1 MVEPILL
8 YGSEIWGYENIKII
22 EQVHLGFCKRILK
35 VRSFTPNF
43 MVYEE
48 LRRYPLEIRVKIRM
62 ISFWNRLVNNNERM
76 SSCIY
81 RLLYSLNSNGIQSFK
96 WLNCI
101 ESIFNDVGLSYIFE
115 NQISFIDVTC
125 TFCNDIVGNE
135 FHVFFMCN
143 NDRIVNLRN
152 IYLPKYYA
160 QYPNITKMSGLLSL
174 CIVQLYKRF
183 TIFIKKVTALL

>member
-1 MVEPILL
+1 MAEPISL

-35 VRSFTPNF
+35 VRSSTPNF
-43 MVYEE
+43 MVYGE
-48 LRRYPLEIRVKIRM
+48 LGRYPLEIRVKIRM

-81 RLLYSLNSNGIQSFK
+81 RLLYSLKSNGIQSFN

-115 NQISFIDVTC
+115 NQIGFIDVKYITQILHDQ
-125 TFCNDIVGNE
+125 FIQKWFSDIENSSRGE
-135 FHVFFMCN
+135 FYSLFKK
-143 NDRIVNLRN
+143 NLD
-152 IYLPKYYA
+152 
-160 QYPNITKMSGLLSL
+160 
-174 CIVQLYKRF
+174 
-183 TIFIKKVTALL
+183 